1 MPRRG
6 VARFIDDAA
15 DDDEDDGDDDQVRDA
30 ATLRAN
36 SVDGG

>member
-15 DDDEDDGDDDQVRDA
+15 DDSEDSEDDNQVSDA
-30 ATLRAN
+30 ATSRAN